1 MKQPL
6 DGRLLV
12 SDIDGTLIAE
22 DFTIP
27 ELSRRRIESFKQ
39 YGGLFTLATGR
50 SVESARYFA
59 ELVHPNCPAIV
70 LNGAGLYDYAQEKM
84 LYEAP
89 LPLTIRDYLAAA
101 MEAFPH
107 IGTEVY
113 IGRRL
118 HVLRWS
124 REVEQHVKVERL
136 PVIEST
142 LEEAAGRPWMKILF
156 ADTPENLRPLQEF
169 TRKYNLV
176 DSYSVSTAP
185 IYFEILYKTANKG
198 NALKILADICGI
210 SIDKTYAIGDYYN
223 DIELLQAAGVS
234 AVSANAPDDLKK
246 GADYISCH
254 CNEGAVGKFIG
265 YICDEVNLK

>member
-1 MKQPL
+1 MQQPL
-6 DGRLLV
+6 NGRLLV
-12 SDIDGTLIAE
+12 SDIDGTLIAD
-22 DFTIP
+22 DFTVP
-27 ELSRRRIESFKQ
+27 ELNRRRIESFKQ
-39 YGGLFTLATGR
+39 YGGLFTFATGR

-70 LNGAGLYDYAQEKM
+70 LNGAGLYDYKQEKM

-89 LPLTIRDYLAAA
+89 LPLTVRDYLKAA
-101 MEAFPH
+101 MDAFPH

-118 HVLRWS
+118 HVLQWS
-124 REVEQHVKVERL
+124 REVEQHVKIERL
-136 PVIEST
+136 PVIESE
-142 LEEAAGRPWMKILF
+142 LEKVTGRPWMKILF

-169 TRKYNLV
+169 TRKYGLV
-176 DSYSVSTAP
+176 DSYCVSTAP

-198 NALKILADICGI
+198 NALKILADICRI

-223 DIELLQAAGVS
+223 DIELLKAAGTS
-234 AVSANAPDDLKK
+234 AVSSNAPNDLKQ

-254 CNEGAVGKFIG
+254 CNEGAVGNFIRH
-265 YICDEVNLK
+265 IWEKLIIK